1 MVFCHCSTSSPQL
14 GAPDVVELIFSTDS
28 SNMRPPRTKQ
38 DWETIK
44 VMADALKQIPAGLRY
59 YDPITNVWTIEGT
72 ACLQMI
78 AMLLLARQQSLIKG
92 SIKPASA
99 FIVPHIS
106 LQYWLTAQTIGD
118 SPKDSATWENLKD
131 KVKAEAAEDFF
142 EKPLD
147 IIPTATIEE
156 NLRKLLGIGPKD
168 EITRKLYLTG
178 VRKHHPDLGGD
189 PKIMS
194 ELNQMWTMYQEIKS
208 K

>member
-1 MVFCHCSTSSPQL
+1 MVFCHYSKRTPQL
-14 GAPDVVELIFSTDS
+14 GGLIVVELIFSTDS

-44 VMADALKQIPAGLRY
+44 VIADALKQIPAGLRY

-78 AMLLLARQQSLIKG
+78 AMLLLARQQGSIKG
-92 SIKPASA
+92 SIKPVFLMSH
-99 FIVPHIS
+99 PD
-106 LQYWLTAQTIGD
+106 LMQWLRVQSIGD
-118 SPKDSATWENLKD
+118 TPRDSATWENLKD

-194 ELNQMWTMYQEIKS
+194 ELNQMWTMYQEAKS

>member
-1 MVFCHCSTSSPQL
+1 MVFCHYSKRTPQL
-14 GAPDVVELIFSTDS
+14 GGPDFIELIFSTDS
-28 SNMRPPRTKQ
+28 INMRPFKSRL
-38 DWETIK
+38 DWDTIK
-44 VMADALKQIPAGLRY
+44 VIADALKQIPAGLRY
-59 YDPITNVWTIEGT
+59 YDPITSVWTIEGT
-72 ACLQMI
+72 GCLPMI
-78 AMLLLARQQSLIKG
+78 QMLLVAKQQGSIKG
-92 SIKPASA
+92 SIKPVFLMSH
-99 FIVPHIS
+99 PD
-106 LQYWLTAQTIGD
+106 LMQWLTAQTIGD
-118 SPKDSATWENLKD
+118 TPKDSATWENLKD

-194 ELNQMWTMYQEIKS
+194 ELNQMWTMYQEAKS